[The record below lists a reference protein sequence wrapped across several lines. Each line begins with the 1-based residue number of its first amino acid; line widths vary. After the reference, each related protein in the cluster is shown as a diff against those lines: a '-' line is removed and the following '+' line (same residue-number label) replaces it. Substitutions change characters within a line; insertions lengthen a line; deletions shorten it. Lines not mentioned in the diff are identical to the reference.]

1 MAGTTQT
8 IQQGPIASRQRQL
21 QARYNLTRHEA
32 LKDTFVKQ
40 IISDPALL
48 DQVASVQGGFIP
60 RPAGMSTEAA
70 AGKLTGIGL
79 RHVAGTEIVGPL
91 VSKGVQAVSPSLAS
105 SLGMGTTVAAT
116 TTPAAAATGSLNAGI
131 AAAYGVQSGGAAATG
146 ALNAGI
152 ANAYGLQSGAATAL
166 GSGFGAGAGSATGA
180 LNAGIANA
188 WGLGEGA
195 AAALGP
201 GFGGGGGAAGGGAL
215 GGGGGAA
222 MGTMGSLAIGA
233 AIMAAF
239 MTVVNWGA
247 NKFSPMKQRHI
258 EAAAPGSAIRGSIAS
273 FLTGYGLDSAWLPS
287 KGKQSSLQGTT
298 HFKRGGDISKI
309 VRTVKKK
316 YPGYSQWEYAEM
328 LKMNNLRRFFPMI
341 SVGDAKE
348 SRRQELLNPKTD
360 PQYTLPEQM
369 KKLHGKHAQNAI
381 WKNQQLLGR
390 TRLHKEYYG
399 QENFN
404 YNPKELRAGKGSN
417 PETRW
422 RGRRTDMTMDLF
434 FKNLNKAID
443 NNTFLPAAGATQE
456 QPPAQEQPTREQSLA
471 KNAFKGIGIGSA
483 IVRNVFNPKRLSRP
497 DLGFG
502 FQKLFSRQY

>member
-1 MAGTTQT
+1 
-8 IQQGPIASRQRQL
+8 
-21 QARYNLTRHEA
+21 
-32 LKDTFVKQ
+32 
-40 IISDPALL
+40 
-48 DQVASVQGGFIP
+48 
-60 RPAGMSTEAA
+60 
-70 AGKLTGIGL
+70 
-79 RHVAGTEIVGPL
+79 
-91 VSKGVQAVSPSLAS
+91 
-105 SLGMGTTVAAT
+105 
-116 TTPAAAATGSLNAGI
+116 
-131 AAAYGVQSGGAAATG
+131 
-146 ALNAGI
+146 
-152 ANAYGLQSGAATAL
+152 
-166 GSGFGAGAGSATGA
+166 
-180 LNAGIANA
+180 
-188 WGLGEGA
+188 
-195 AAALGP
+195 
-201 GFGGGGGAAGGGAL
+201 
-215 GGGGGAA
+215 

-404 YNPKELRAGKGSN
+404 YKPTELKTGKGSN

-422 RGRRTDMTMDLF
+422 RRRRTDMTMEGF
-434 FKNLNKAID
+434 FKNIYSSIEND
-443 NNTFLPAAGATQE
+443 TFLDPFRTGTPEPEALTEDTASSMATGSSMVTGGMGSISSGSGMGASPRRSQHGMAS
-456 QPPAQEQPTREQSLA
+456 QA
-471 KNAFKGIGIGSA
+471 
-483 IVRNVFNPKRLSRP
+483 
-497 DLGFG
+497 
-502 FQKLFSRQY
+502 